1 MLPAKPLESNR
12 VTAVVTIG
20 LTILAGVAILLRIP
34 AISEPLGIDQSLW
47 ASAVRGMARGQHLYA
62 DVWEQRPPGIYL
74 IYLAAFSVFGWTTA
88 AVAWLDILASAL
100 VTVLLFVLARTLAGP
115 RTGALAAALYAVLTL
130 PAWLYRYGGFLE
142 RSVCE
147 TFIVVCAGF
156 AAWCAVGLQRR
167 RSLLMAFGIGLWSG
181 AAMVFKPN
189 AGIYLPALLLWSLAG
204 MPPADRPSTAF
215 MLRALAVA
223 ALGAVVLPA
232 LTFVWLWQAGLL
244 PEAKT
249 AVVDFNRWYVGIGF
263 APGAYAHA
271 FADRVYLRMKT
282 EPLWLAGGIA
292 VVVAIW
298 DLARTRRLPPLASL
312 AVLWGAAAAVAI
324 MVNGMWLFNTYF
336 IHALAPLALLVAW
349 WLSDRAVVSTMS
361 RILGAVTV
369 VLMVTLL
376 VQRNFLPKIVE
387 WTSADAAMLRGGTD
401 RTAYLERFGG
411 YATGRGYSARANE
424 ELAEYVRA
432 HTQPSDQVYLFGI
445 NGAGLYFLSDRL
457 TAHRFLRVNFFVPDG
472 FPNPQFTL
480 SAVVDDLRARQPAYL
495 IFERLHSETD
505 MGRAV
510 DALPEH
516 PLIRS
521 LLEGYVLDQQIE
533 DFTLYRRR

>member
-1 MLPAKPLESNR
+1 
-12 VTAVVTIG
+12 
-20 LTILAGVAILLRIP
+20 
-34 AISEPLGIDQSLW
+34 
-47 ASAVRGMARGQHLYA
+47 
-62 DVWEQRPPGIYL
+62 
-74 IYLAAFSVFGWTTA
+74 
-88 AVAWLDILASAL
+88 
-100 VTVLLFVLARTLAGP
+100 
-115 RTGALAAALYAVLTL
+115 
-130 PAWLYRYGGFLE
+130 
-142 RSVCE
+142 
-147 TFIVVCAGF
+147 
-156 AAWCAVGLQRR
+156 
-167 RSLLMAFGIGLWSG
+167 
-181 AAMVFKPN
+181 
-189 AGIYLPALLLWSLAG
+189 
-204 MPPADRPSTAF
+204 
-215 MLRALAVA
+215 
-223 ALGAVVLPA
+223 
-232 LTFVWLWQAGLL
+232 
-244 PEAKT
+244 
-249 AVVDFNRWYVGIGF
+249 
-263 APGAYAHA
+263 
-271 FADRVYLRMKT
+271 
-282 EPLWLAGGIA
+282 
-292 VVVAIW
+292 
-298 DLARTRRLPPLASL
+298 
-312 AVLWGAAAAVAI
+312 
-324 MVNGMWLFNTYF
+324 
-336 IHALAPLALLVAW
+336 
-349 WLSDRAVVSTMS
+349 MS